1 VAVSHMSIE
10 QLETVE
16 TSPPL
21 LAPDKPE
28 IGAYPAQCPVIGLGA
43 SAGGLEAFQNFLTA
57 VSPDSG
63 HAYVLVQ
70 HLDPNHESMLA
81 ELLSRR
87 TSMPVRQI
95 ADGMTIEPNHVYLIP
110 PNFSLVIEKA
120 VLRLSDFS
128 EPRGFRRPIDVFFRS
143 LAVDQGT
150 NAACIVLSGT
160 GGDGA
165 EGLRAVK
172 EAGGLTLAQ
181 EPESAKYDGMPRSA
195 VATGLVDKV
204 LGVSDMPAAIS
215 DYFNRAL
222 AGAPALPEDS
232 DFLLKV
238 CADVR
243 HRLGHDFSQYKRSTM
258 LRRIHRRMQVVG
270 AATAAAYLDS
280 LRTDAAEA
288 DLLFRDLLINVT
300 CFFRD
305 ADAFDLLRRE
315 VIPNILKGKGAGDI
329 VRIWT
334 PGCSSGEEAYS
345 IAILISEVLA
355 RADVRPRVQIFAT
368 DIDEQMLHK
377 ARTARYPHTAVKDV
391 PIELLDR
398 YFYAQED
405 DYVVVQQIRDMV
417 RVSSHNLI
425 KDPPFSRV
433 DMIVCRNLL
442 IYFNPVLQQ
451 RLVPVFHY
459 ALRSGGWLFLGSAE
473 NIASRGDLFDTLD
486 GATRIFRRK
495 MGHRQS
501 VAMPLS
507 AYPLVHAALGGVTN
521 NERSGTVER
530 PDLVARRVM
539 ELYAPPHVVVN
550 AAYDIIRSS
559 RRTSRYLELAEGTPS
574 TKLTDLTKRGLRTV
588 VRTLLESVQRTGKA
602 AVKHDV
608 IVRSDEEAFTVDV
621 IADPLA
627 NDEILV
633 VFQEAGERG
642 DEAELKI
649 DTAAEDDSVKQL
661 EDELDETRSKL
672 RTTVEELETSNE
684 ELKSTNEEMMSMNE
698 ELQSTNEELATVNE
712 ELKNKVDQLGRANS
726 DLQNF
731 IESTQVPTI
740 FLDKNLKIR
749 SFTPA
754 TKALFRFQEQDKG
767 RPLSDLVTRAD
778 REVLEDLGRKVLET
792 GTPQEQE
799 LSVDNGCESYVLR
812 VFPYRGVDETIDG
825 VILVFSDVTN
835 IRQTQADLARNEG
848 IARQRSHEIEKLY
861 KTAPVGMALIDRNRR
876 CLKINQRFA
885 DMNGRPVE
893 DHVGR
898 TLKEVAPRLMDQMD
912 RPIQEV
918 FETGEDVAN
927 LEATL
932 GASPETLRDLLIDIY
947 PYEEG
952 GRVTAVGVLV
962 KDVTEIR
969 RLEKELRR
977 LMDEL
982 QHRVKN
988 TLATVTSIINRTA
1001 GSKSDR
1007 YVLAETLK
1015 RRIGALAATHDL
1027 LTTRDWQ
1034 GASLREIIETELR
1047 PFDHTQRIVL
1057 NGPAVDLPP
1066 KHALA
1071 LTLTL
1076 HELATNAAKYG
1087 ALSDKGGTLAV
1098 TWAVN
1103 MDGAGRRLTLEWTET
1118 CAEPCAPPA
1127 GEGFGMQ
1134 LIKNAVPHDLEGQ
1147 CEHQV
1152 LPEGVRCKMTVPF

>member
-1 VAVSHMSIE
+1 MSIE

-16 TSPPL
+16 PSPPH

-28 IGAYPAQCPVIGLGA
+28 IGAHPAQCPVIGLGA
-43 SAGGLEAFQNFLTA
+43 SAGGLEAFQHFLTA
-57 VSPDSG
+57 TPADSG

-87 TSMPVRQI
+87 TSMPVRQV
-95 ADGMTIEPNHVYLIP
+95 ADGMAIEPNHVYLIP
-110 PNFSLVIEKA
+110 PNASLVIEKA
-120 VLRLSDFS
+120 TLRLSDFS

-143 LAVDQGT
+143 LAVDQGA

-172 EAGGLTLAQ
+172 EAGGLTLVQ
-181 EPESAKYDGMPRSA
+181 EPETAKYDGMPRSA

-204 LGVSDMPAAIS
+204 LGVAEMPGTIN
-215 DYFNRAL
+215 DYFNRTL
-222 AGAPALPEDS
+222 AGAPTLPEDS

-238 CADVR
+238 CEDVR

-270 AATAAAYLDS
+270 AATAEAYLDS

-300 CFFRD
+300 SFFRD

-345 IAILISEVLA
+345 IAILISEALA

-368 DIDEQMLHK
+368 DIDEPVLHK
-377 ARTARYPHTAVKDV
+377 ARNARYPHTAVKDV
-391 PIELLDR
+391 PLELLDR

-417 RVSSHNLI
+417 RVSNHNLI

-442 IYFNPVLQQ
+442 IYLNPVLQQ

-486 GATRIFRRK
+486 GAMRIFRRK

-507 AYPLVHAALGGVTN
+507 AYPLVHAALGGGVN

-530 PDLVARRVM
+530 PDPVARRVM

-550 AAYDIIRSS
+550 ASYDIIRSS
-559 RRTSRYLELAEGTPS
+559 RRTSRYLELAEGAPT

-608 IVRSDEEAFTVDV
+608 VVRGDDDPFTVDV
-621 IADPLA
+621 IADPIA
-627 NDEILV
+627 NEEILV

-649 DTAAEDDSVKQL
+649 DTAAEEDSVKQL

-740 FLDKNLKIR
+740 FLDKKLKIR

-778 REVLEDLGRKVLET
+778 REVLEALGSKVLET
-792 GTPQEQE
+792 GEPQEQE
-799 LSVDNGCESYVLR
+799 LSVDNGRESYVLR

-848 IARQRSHEIEKLY
+848 IALQRSHEIEKLY

-885 DMNGRPVE
+885 DMNGRPME

-932 GASPETLRDLLIDIY
+932 GATPETLRDLLIDVY

-1001 GSKSDR
+1001 GSKTDR

-1034 GASLREIIETELR
+1034 GAALRQIIETELK
-1047 PFDHTQRIVL
+1047 PFGHTQRIVL

-1118 CAEPCAPPA
+1118 CTEPCAPPV

-1134 LIKNAVPHDLEGQ
+1134 LIKNAVPHDLLGQ
-1147 CEHQV
+1147 CEHRV